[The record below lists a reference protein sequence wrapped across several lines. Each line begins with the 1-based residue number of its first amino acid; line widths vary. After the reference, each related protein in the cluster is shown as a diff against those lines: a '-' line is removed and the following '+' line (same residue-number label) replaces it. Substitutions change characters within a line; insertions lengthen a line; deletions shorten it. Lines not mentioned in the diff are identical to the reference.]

1 MIIRLLVSGI
11 DDGYFPVEYKKNRG
25 KTTLVS
31 VTYNGFKIY
40 SIDFDLIS
48 VDGEDAGLVFE
59 KLEKGDICILDGI
72 TFGGFN
78 YINPDL
84 IKTDYI
90 IFYSS
95 RPNLAKVSSA
105 LIKHFNDNRKN
116 VILNVMNNLL
126 RISTKKGDVF
136 IYTNIKVNEAKEIIE
151 KYQVFDKIP
160 EPLKTAHEISSSLSK
175 FLLSKKII

>member
-11 DDGYFPVEYKKNRG
+11 DDGYFPLGYKKNKG
-25 KTTLVS
+25 KTVLIS
-31 VTYNGFKIY
+31 VTYEGFKIY
-40 SIDFDLIS
+40 NIDFDLIS
-48 VDGEDAGLVFE
+48 VDGEDASTVFG
-59 KLEKGDICILDGI
+59 KLEKGDISLLDGI

-78 YINPDL
+78 YINPSL
-84 IKTDYI
+84 INSNYI

-95 RPNLAKVSSA
+95 RPNLTKVSYA
-105 LIKHFNDNRKN
+105 LAKHFYDNRRN
-116 VILNVMNNLL
+116 IILNVMSNLL

-136 IYTNIKVNEAKEIIE
+136 IYTNIKANEAKEIIE

-160 EPLKTAHEISSSLSK
+160 EPLKTAHELSSSLSK

>member
-1 MIIRLLVSGI
+1 MLLSATYEEFRLH
-11 DDGYFPVEYKKNRG
+11 
-25 KTTLVS
+25 
-31 VTYNGFKIY
+31 

-48 VDGEDAGLVFE
+48 VDGEDARDIFE
-59 KLEKGDICILDGI
+59 KLEKGDICIFDGI

-78 YINPDL
+78 YIDPRFINSN
-84 IKTDYI
+84 YI

-95 RPNLAKVSSA
+95 RPNLTKVLNA
-105 LIKHFNDNRKN
+105 LTKHFDDSRRDI
-116 VILNVMNNLL
+116 ILNVMSNLL

-136 IYTNIKVNEAKEIIE
+136 IYTNIGVDKAKEIIE

>member
-1 MIIRLLVSGI
+1 MLVSGI
-11 DDGYFPVEYKKNRG
+11 DDGYFPLEYKKSRG
-25 KTTLVS
+25 KTVLLS
-31 VTYNGFKIY
+31 VTYTGFKIS
-40 SIDFDLIS
+40 SIDFGLIT
-48 VDGEDAGLVFE
+48 VDGEDAGMILE
-59 KLEKGDICILDGI
+59 KLEKGDLCILDGI

-78 YINPDL
+78 YINPSL
-84 IKTDYI
+84 INSNYI

-95 RPNLAKVSSA
+95 RPNLAKVSNA
-105 LIKHFNDNRKN
+105 LTKHFNDNRKD
-116 VILNVMNNLL
+116 VILSVASNLL

-160 EPLKTAHEISSSLSK
+160 EPLKTAHEVSSSLSK

>member
-1 MIIRLLVSGI
+1 
-11 DDGYFPVEYKKNRG
+11 
-25 KTTLVS
+25 
-31 VTYNGFKIY
+31 VTYTGFKIS
-40 SIDFDLIS
+40 SIDFGLIT
-48 VDGEDAGLVFE
+48 VDGEDAGMILE
-59 KLEKGDICILDGI
+59 KLEKGDLCILDGI

-78 YINPDL
+78 YINPSL
-84 IKTDYI
+84 INSNYI

-95 RPNLAKVSSA
+95 RPNLAKVSNA
-105 LIKHFNDNRKN
+105 LTKHFNDNRKD
-116 VILNVMNNLL
+116 VILSVVSNLL

-160 EPLKTAHEISSSLSK
+160 EPLKTAHEVSSSLSK